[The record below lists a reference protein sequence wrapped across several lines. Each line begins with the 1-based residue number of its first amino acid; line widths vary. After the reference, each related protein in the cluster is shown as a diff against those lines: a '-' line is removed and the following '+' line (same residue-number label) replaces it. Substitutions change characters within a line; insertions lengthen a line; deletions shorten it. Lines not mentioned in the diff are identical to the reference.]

1 MAGKAVEITDANFE
15 ETVLK
20 SDKPVLIDFWA
31 VWCGPCRAVAP
42 IVEEIAGEYDG
53 RALVGKLDVDS
64 SRDTAVKYGIQAI
77 PTLLLVKDGEVA
89 DRIVGIIDKNG
100 IEHFEVFFGAA
111 LLNAVCVDVNWR
123 LAPPEVEYI
132 VKENEGH
139 GFSNEENRF
148 DFYREMEKFLAK
160 HLGGRVEEPEAT
172 E

>member
-15 ETVLK
+15 NTVLK

-42 IVEEIAGEYDG
+42 IVEEIADEYDG

-64 SRDTAVKYGIQAI
+64 SRDTAVRYGIQAI

-100 IEHFEVFFGAA
+100 IKSKLDAI
-111 LLNAVCVDVNWR
+111 L
-123 LAPPEVEYI
+123 
-132 VKENEGH
+132 
-139 GFSNEENRF
+139 
-148 DFYREMEKFLAK
+148 
-160 HLGGRVEEPEAT
+160 
-172 E
+172 